1 MNVLNLVINSVNVA
15 DIPANHLKES
25 NVPGKEFTES
35 FKVILSGR
43 KSKQEYKF
51 EVLNSFRD
59 TDTLQ
64 LRLIN

>member
-1 MNVLNLVINSVNVA
+1 MNILNLVINSVNVA
-15 DIPANHLKES
+15 GIPANHLKEL

-35 FKVILSGR
+35 FKAILSER
-43 KSKQEYKF
+43 KSKF
-51 EVLNSFRD
+51 EVLNYFGD